1 MVATGYGCDRTVS
14 TWAYTKYMAVGT
26 LMTAEELLRLPDD
39 GWRYELVRGEL
50 KKMSPSGSRH
60 GRVAAQIVGSL
71 TPHVKKNKLGA
82 VYTADAG
89 FRIARNPDTVRA
101 PDAAFVRTQRAVDA
115 PGYFEGP
122 PDVAFEVVSPNDS
135 YTEVN
140 EKTVEWLR
148 AGVRVVVIV
157 DPRTRNINV
166 HRADGARHTAD
177 GIEID
182 DVIPGW
188 KMSSAEV
195 FDI

>member
-1 MVATGYGCDRTVS
+1 MVGTGYGWDGIVSTRAYTRRMTVS
-14 TWAYTKYMAVGT
+14 T

-50 KKMSPSGSRH
+50 KKMSPSGSQH
-60 GRVAAQIVGSL
+60 GRIAARIIIHLGV
-71 TPHVKKNKLGA
+71 HVEQHNLGA
-82 VYTADAG
+82 VYAAEAG

-101 PDAAFVRTQRAVDA
+101 PDAAFVRAERVVET

-122 PDVAFEVVSPNDS
+122 PDVVFEVVSPNDS

-140 EKTVEWLR
+140 EKTIEWLR
-148 AGVRVVVIV
+148 AGARAVVIV

-166 HRADGARHTAD
+166 HRADGARRATD

-188 KMSSAEV
+188 AMPVAKV
-195 FDI
+195 FD